1 MRFTATF
8 AGLVTGWCALATPA
22 ASQPAASQHGGVFQL
37 VNTTQITV
45 EYDRPVL
52 RGRSIF
58 GQLLDYG
65 AIWTPGANRATWIE
79 FTKPVTFQGEELPAG
94 RYGLWF
100 IPHED
105 EPWEVSLVD
114 RWDAHHSFFPFE
126 AEVLRV
132 EATPERSAHMEV
144 LAFYFPV
151 VGPYETT
158 LRFHWGEIVLPLRI
172 EVDQTPGD
180 GRFSDSRGAP

>member
-1 MRFTATF
+1 MRLTAC
-8 AGLVTGWCALATPA
+8 LSLLACLTVAEPVA
-22 ASQPAASQHGGVFQL
+22 AQPAASQHGAVSQI
-37 VNTTQITV
+37 VNTTTIML

-65 AIWTPGANRATWIE
+65 AVWTPGANVATWID
-79 FTKPVTFQGEELPAG
+79 FSAPVRVQGQALPAG
-94 RYGLWF
+94 RYGIWT

-105 EPWEVSLVD
+105 APWEIIFVSE
-114 RWDAHHSFFPFE
+114 WDAHHSFFPME
-126 AEVLRV
+126 SEELRV
-132 EATPERSAHMEV
+132 SASAEPSSHMEV

-158 LRFHWGEIVLPLRI
+158 LRFHWGEIVVPLVI
-172 EVDQTPGD
+172 EVGQ
-180 GRFSDSRGAP
+180 